1 MIYYLFLPF
10 FLLFLIVLQSIMSDM
25 LFFGIVGV
33 EISMIMVLYAG
44 FRLDVIRGGIIS
56 FVAGFILDCITGSVS
71 GFHTLIYVSLFII
84 SMAASTRISLDK
96 TSTIM
101 IYTLICALLKNAAT
115 IILYSLIYG
124 TEISFNILKLFI
136 PQILIVVLISPI
148 CFHIFYRLDVLISGR
163 YAKQFKRT

>member
-10 FLLFLIVLQSIMSDM
+10 FLLFLIVLQSIISDI

-33 EISMIMVLYAG
+33 EISMIMILYAG
-44 FRLDVIRGGIIS
+44 FHLDVIRGGIIS
-56 FVAGFILDCITGSVS
+56 FVAGFFLDCITGAVS
-71 GFHTLIYVSLFII
+71 GFHTLIYVSLFLI

-101 IYTLICALLKNAAT
+101 IYTLICALLKDVVIT
-115 IILYSLIYG
+115 ILYSLIYRI
-124 TEISFNILKLFI
+124 EISFNILRLFI

-148 CFHIFYRLDVLISGR
+148 CFHIFYRIEVLIRGG